1 MIVVTVN
8 NMKFDLLFC
17 VGVCGKIVY
26 NPVFDSKI
34 VKKVQQTAWLSH
46 CWTFSSFGG
55 CVMFVFYNPFDFLA
69 IPFRFLSVI
78 Y

>member
-1 MIVVTVN
+1 MGDTNSIINVTFLGEN
-8 NMKFDLLFC
+8 YSFPGELAQ
-17 VGVCGKIVY
+17 Y
-26 NPVFDSKI
+26 PVFDSKI